1 MPEPAARKARL
12 RLRYQLILFAAVR
25 TVVFT
30 SHRLVY
36 PFLPVIARGLGVD
49 LQAAALAVSAR
60 SMLGLFG
67 PAIGSAG
74 DRLGR
79 RRAMV
84 TALLILGLGFALV
97 RPFPIY
103 WVFALAL
110 ALGSIAK
117 ILFDSSMQA
126 YLGDLVQYA
135 RRGLAIAVTELGWS
149 LASLIGLPLV
159 GLVIAASGWSAAF
172 PWIAAL
178 AFAAALVLYLVL
190 PADRREMAAR
200 IRLSDGLR
208 IVAQHRIAMAAL
220 AVGLLIVTA
229 NEVVNIVFGAW
240 LEQAFALQVIALGA
254 ASMVIGAAELLG
266 EGLVAGITDRLG
278 KVRSVTVGILLNSV
292 AAVLLPILG
301 RTLPGAGVGL
311 FLFYVTFEFTLVSAI
326 PLMTELVP
334 AARATVMASNISAH
348 ALGRALGALLGPA
361 LFARGFATNGLAAA
375 GLNLLALLLL
385 VLYVRE

>member
-30 SHRLVY
+30 GHRLVY

-200 IRLSDGLR
+200 MRLSDGLR

-240 LEQAFALQVIALGA
+240 LEQAFALQVVALGA

-301 RTLPGAGVGL
+301 RTLAGAGVGL

>member
-1 MPEPAARKARL
+1 MPEPAARKAHL

-200 IRLSDGLR
+200 MRLSDGLR

-278 KVRSVTVGILLNSV
+278 KVRSVTVGIVLNSV

>member
-1 MPEPAARKARL
+1 VPEPAARKAHL

-200 IRLSDGLR
+200 MRLSDGLR

>member
-1 MPEPAARKARL
+1 MPELVQPRARL

-25 TVVFT
+25 TVVNTGF
-30 SHRLVY
+30 RLVY

-60 SMLGLFG
+60 SILGVFG
-67 PAIGSAG
+67 PVIGSAG

-84 TALLILGLGFALV
+84 TALLIFGVGFALV

-110 ALGSIAK
+110 ALQSIAK
-117 ILFDSSMQA
+117 MLFDSSMQA
-126 YLGDLVQYA
+126 YLGDMVQYA

-159 GLVIAASGWSAAF
+159 GLIMAGSGWAGAY

-178 AFAAALVLYLVL
+178 AFGGAVVLYLVL
-190 PADRREMAAR
+190 PPDGRELAAR
-200 IRLSDGLR
+200 MRLSDGLR
-208 IVAQHRIAMAAL
+208 VVARQRIALAGL
-220 AVGLLIVTA
+220 AVGLLINTA

-240 LEQAFALQVIALGA
+240 LEQAFALQIVALGA
-254 ASMVIGAAELLG
+254 ASIVIGAAELAG
-266 EGLVAGITDRLG
+266 EGFVAGFTDRLG
-278 KVRSVTVGILLNSV
+278 KVRSVALGLLLNCV
-292 AAVLLPILG
+292 AALALPILG
-301 RTLPGAGVGL
+301 RTLPGAALGL
-311 FLFYVTFEFTLVSAI
+311 FLFYVTYEFTLVSSI

-348 ALGRALGALLGPA
+348 ALGRALGGLLGSI
-361 LFARGFATNGLAAA
+361 LFGLGFAANGLAAA

-385 VLYVRE
+385 TRFVRE